1 MGRWTNGG
9 EYKQVECAGN
19 VLLLRFD
26 VVFTAIYF
34 QEKKKRKIL
43 NKINLLAI
51 FTLIANTFKFSVGR
65 LDLGIQIVYLK
76 EEILHVI
83 FF

>member
-9 EYKQVECAGN
+9 EYKQVEFAGN

-34 QEKKKRKIL
+34 QKKKRKIL

-51 FTLIANTFKFSVGR
+51 FSLIAITFKFSVGR

>member
-9 EYKQVECAGN
+9 EYKRVEFAGN

-34 QEKKKRKIL
+34 QKKKRKIL

-51 FTLIANTFKFSVGR
+51 FSLIAITFKFSVGR